1 MKKSEKQGRTGKIYP
16 LKAGFQRIARR
27 DKKAFFNEQC
37 KEIGGNNRM
46 GKTRDPF
53 KKIGD
58 TSGTVHARMGAM
70 KNRNSKDPTGRG

>member
-1 MKKSEKQGRTGKIYP
+1 MNGAKKQREKS
-16 LKAGFQRIARR
+16 
-27 DKKAFFNEQC
+27 
-37 KEIGGNNRM
+37 RM

-70 KNRNSKDPTGRG
+70 KNRNSKDLTGRG